1 MEKMNEKNNNL
12 KQVVK
17 RMDERIDKLDE
28 FIENLQL
35 QLTLAGE
42 LHGK

>member
-1 MEKMNEKNNNL
+1 MDEKNSNL

-28 FIENLQL
+28 FIDNLQL